1 MKPLNVISAGM
12 TVLFVVWAY
21 YQLDDVDGEA
31 AIWAAAYGVAAVI
44 SALFVFRKI
53 ALMPVAIVAGLYL
66 LWALVNIPR
75 IELQSSLFGAEV
87 WMQNE
92 LLRETGGLLIMVLWL
107 GVLTLHLY
115 RRGRG

>member
-1 MKPLNVISAGM
+1 
-12 TVLFVVWAY
+12 
-21 YQLDDVDGEA
+21 VDGEA